1 MRINL
6 LKMYKLIFFVP
17 ESHLDKT
24 KKSLF
29 KIGCGVQGNYEN
41 CAWEV
46 KGKGQFLPRED
57 SKPYIGSENVLTFVD
72 EYRVEMLCPKNL
84 KDRAANTLIKSHPY
98 ETPAFEFIT
107 VEN

>member
-1 MRINL
+1 MHINL

-29 KIGCGVQGNYEN
+29 EIGCGVQGNYEN

-84 KDRAANTLIKSHPY
+84 KDSAATARIECHPS
-98 ETPAFEFIT
+98 ETPACDCIAI
-107 VEN
+107 EN

>member
-1 MRINL
+1 
-6 LKMYKLIFFVP
+6 MYKLIFFVP

-72 EYRVEMLCPKNL
+72 EYRVCLL
-84 KDRAANTLIKSHPY
+84 YTSDAAD
-98 ETPAFEFIT
+98 ED
-107 VEN
+107 

>member
-29 KIGCGVQGNYEN
+29 EIGCGVQGNYEN

-84 KDRAANTLIKSHPY
+84 KDRATNTLIESHPY
-98 ETPAFEFIT
+98 ERLAFEFIAA
-107 VEN
+107 EN